1 MQKSA
6 SSNLRNCLDFTYYV
20 HYPKVICDLQVTLP
34 DEFDW
39 KGHAN

>member
-1 MQKSA
+1 MQISA

-20 HYPKVICDLQVTLP
+20 HYPKAMCDLQVRLLYA
-34 DEFDW
+34 FDW